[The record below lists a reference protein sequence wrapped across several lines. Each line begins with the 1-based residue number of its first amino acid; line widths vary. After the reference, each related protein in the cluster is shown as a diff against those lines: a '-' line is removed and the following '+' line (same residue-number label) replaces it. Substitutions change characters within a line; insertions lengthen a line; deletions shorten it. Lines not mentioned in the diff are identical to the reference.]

1 MWVLAATSAIYFNK
15 ELFHS
20 QLSGEKCCNF
30 IFKSWLWNLWGKKE
44 RDQFQFPSNFHPI
57 KYHDIWKIRCSIASM
72 GIHSI
77 PSSFLGQR
85 DTFSRFNFT
94 FELSPGLKKGHLQDI
109 VIDEFWWFS
118 SMCQCVILTDISS
131 LSGLIDL
138 LGRCS
143 RCCCGEGLVLL
154 NCLTG
159 QKTLHLLPSVDWM
172 KSPCKE
178 AILWVRKKTCF
189 HIGQNWVGKSAVMI
203 RSILSEGPFDVAI
216 LW

>member
-94 FELSPGLKKGHLQDI
+94 FELSSGLKKGHLQDI

-118 SMCQCVILTDISS
+118 SMCHTYRYLKFVRLDRPLGSMQPMLLWWRSS
-131 LSGLIDL
+131 S
-138 LGRCS
+138 S
-143 RCCCGEGLVLL
+143 KLL
-154 NCLTG
+154 NWAKDPSLIAVSWLNEKSLQRSNFVG
-159 QKTLHLLPSVDWM
+159 QK
-172 KSPCKE
+172 
-178 AILWVRKKTCF
+178 KKLVF
-189 HIGQNWVGKSAVMI
+189 I
-203 RSILSEGPFDVAI
+203 
-216 LW
+216 